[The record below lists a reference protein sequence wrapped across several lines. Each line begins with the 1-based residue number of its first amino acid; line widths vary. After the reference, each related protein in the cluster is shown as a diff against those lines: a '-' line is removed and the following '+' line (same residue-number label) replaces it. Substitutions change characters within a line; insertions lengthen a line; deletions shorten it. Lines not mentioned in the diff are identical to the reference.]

1 MESFFETLKK
11 AREAKQLSLAD
22 ISNATQIN
30 ERFLQAIERGDV
42 SVLPQTYIRAF
53 LREYAATVG
62 LDPDDVL
69 RRYEETAAGSAPAPA
84 PSDPLPSRSEPAP
97 PWKRQAI
104 VLALVVAVSALVLMN
119 TVFKSKTPPVQETPF
134 QKVITENE
142 QREAPPP
149 TPAPATAPAP
159 SPVAPADSL
168 ILRCATTD
176 SVWVRL
182 VTDQEAPREY
192 LFGPDTRFSWKA
204 RDRFVLTLGNAGGI
218 DFTLNKK
225 PLGMLGR
232 KGSVIR
238 DTVLTRRTLTAR

>member
-84 PSDPLPSRSEPAP
+84 PSDPLPPEASPHRPGSARPSCSRS
-97 PWKRQAI
+97 
-104 VLALVVAVSALVLMN
+104 S
-119 TVFKSKTPPVQETPF
+119 S
-134 QKVITENE
+134 
-142 QREAPPP
+142 
-149 TPAPATAPAP
+149 P
-159 SPVAPADSL
+159 SRHLCS
-168 ILRCATTD
+168 
-176 SVWVRL
+176 
-182 VTDQEAPREY
+182 
-192 LFGPDTRFSWKA
+192 
-204 RDRFVLTLGNAGGI
+204 
-218 DFTLNKK
+218 
-225 PLGMLGR
+225 
-232 KGSVIR
+232 
-238 DTVLTRRTLTAR
+238 